1 MSVRKPHILLAVLA
15 LALTWGLPAK
25 AETAAA
31 PLCIADASPAAELI
45 EACFREFCPEVG
57 IRCTNTGK
65 RGGGN
70 GSCCTNSC
78 VCDPTCTE
86 VGTPSNACHLTL
98 PSCFSAAATASPSS
112 ASDPEVCGVCPCGVP
127 ACRANRQ
134 CDDYCGGVP
143 GFGKCDHGCC
153 TCIG

>member
-1 MSVRKPHILLAVLA
+1 MSVRKPHILLAVVA

-31 PLCIADASPAAELI
+31 PLCIADGSPAAELI
-45 EACFREFCPEVG
+45 EACFGESCP
-57 IRCTNTGK
+57 
-65 RGGGN
+65 
-70 GSCCTNSC
+70 
-78 VCDPTCTE
+78 E
-86 VGTPSNACHLTL
+86 VGTPSSACHLGL

-112 ASDPEVCGVCPCGVP
+112 ASDPEVCGACPCGVP

-143 GFGKCDHGCC
+143 GFGKCDQGCC